1 MLSLKDGSLL
11 KVVGE
16 NGVMLIWGQE
26 VNWPPGAHFQQ
37 EEYYIFFTRPNMEIN
52 TKMHWLE
59 LSTMIHVVR
68 KQIKY
73 ILVNERPR
81 DISRARLHDL

>member
-1 MLSLKDGSLL
+1 MLYILYSAQHGNQHKDAL
-11 KVVGE
+11 
-16 NGVMLIWGQE
+16 
-26 VNWPPGAHFQQ
+26 A
-37 EEYYIFFTRPNMEIN
+37 
-52 TKMHWLE
+52 

-81 DISRARLHDL
+81 DISRARAWMTSRGFEKGNFPFSYSTLPPGA

>member
-1 MLSLKDGSLL
+1 
-11 KVVGE
+11 
-16 NGVMLIWGQE
+16 
-26 VNWPPGAHFQQ
+26 
-37 EEYYIFFTRPNMEIN
+37 MEIN

-81 DISRARLHDL
+81 DISRSNTLVTARSRLRRPRQRENLWDQGSDLMEELEITE